1 MHDASPNLILIG
13 LRASGK
19 STLGKLL
26 AQHLGRDFI
35 DLDAVV
41 AQQMSASGPGEA
53 IGREGIEAFRRAETE
68 ALRSVLETPN
78 QIIALGGGTPTAPGA
93 AELLRESDT
102 RIIYLRG
109 TPETLRDRLAQ
120 CDNTDRPALVGSDVL
135 DEVQT
140 LFEQRDGLYRE
151 LAESVVH
158 IDGVREASVLQA
170 LIALTQAGA

>member
-1 MHDASPNLILIG
+1 MNKDAPNLILIG

-35 DLDAVV
+35 DLDHFV
-41 AQQMSASGPGEA
+41 AHQMNASGPGE
-53 IGREGIEAFRRAETE
+53 IIERDGIEAFRFAETE
-68 ALRSVLETPN
+68 ALRSVLESPN

-93 AELLRESDT
+93 GELLRESDA
-102 RIIYLRG
+102 RVIYLRG

-120 CDNTDRPALVGSDVL
+120 CDNTDRPAIVGSDVL

-158 IDGVREASVLQA
+158 IDGVREASVLRA
-170 LIALTQAGA
+170 LIALVNAGG